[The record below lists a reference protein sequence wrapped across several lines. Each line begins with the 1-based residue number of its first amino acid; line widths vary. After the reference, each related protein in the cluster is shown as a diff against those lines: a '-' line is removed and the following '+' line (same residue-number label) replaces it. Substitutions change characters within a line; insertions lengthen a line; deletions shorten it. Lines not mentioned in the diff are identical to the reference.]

1 MSNSTPAESRSTA
14 CGPTLPA
21 TLTARAV
28 PMVGADACWW
38 PQPWN
43 WLARMLKLDVA
54 SRAFSKSWSPGWRM
68 HFPVRR
74 RRASW
79 PMVLSLQVPPEFS
92 SVSLRGCEWSAKRH
106 RQGSHVCHPDDL
118 CGDRPP
124 ALGLSVR
131 GHQSGRY
138 GVSASLLPRTALPG
152 HRAAACSVRQKA
164 HTSTVRPDRSYF
176 DFPWWTELRA
186 LLCWPWARLGKHVG
200 RRISTR
206 DALHRPVSLAAA
218 RGEAV
223 SHHVRRSG
231 ACIRRRGRVGGG
243 ARPVG
248 KRASA
253 AACGRGSLRIRGV
266 QRLDETL
273 RPF

>member
-1 MSNSTPAESRSTA
+1 
-14 CGPTLPA
+14 
-21 TLTARAV
+21 
-28 PMVGADACWW
+28 
-38 PQPWN
+38 
-43 WLARMLKLDVA
+43 
-54 SRAFSKSWSPGWRM
+54 M

-106 RQGSHVCHPDDL
+106 RHGSHRKPPLTLFSTASLGKQPMDASAIGVPISRLIGLERKDTNVYHPDYL
-118 CGDRPP
+118 RGGRSL

-138 GVSASLLPRTALPG
+138 GVSASLLPRPALPG
-152 HRAAACSVRQKA
+152 HRAAAYSVRQKA
-164 HTSTVRPDRSYF
+164 HTSTVRPYRSYF

-206 DALHRPVSLAAA
+206 HALHRPVSLAAV

-231 ACIRRRGRVGGG
+231 ACIRRRGRVGSA
-243 ARPVG
+243 ARSVG
-248 KRASA
+248 KRASV

>member
-1 MSNSTPAESRSTA
+1 MDFPAVSAPISRPNGLERKNAMSAIQNR
-14 CGPTLPA
+14 
-21 TLTARAV
+21 
-28 PMVGADACWW
+28 
-38 PQPWN
+38 
-43 WLARMLKLDVA
+43 
-54 SRAFSKSWSPGWRM
+54 
-68 HFPVRR
+68 
-74 RRASW
+74 
-79 PMVLSLQVPPEFS
+79 
-92 SVSLRGCEWSAKRH
+92 LRGGRS
-106 RQGSHVCHPDDL
+106 L
-118 CGDRPP
+118 

-138 GVSASLLPRTALPG
+138 GVSASLLPCTALPG
-152 HRAAACSVRQKA
+152 HRAAACSVRQNA
-164 HTSTVRPDRSYF
+164 RASTVRPHRSYF

-186 LLCWPWARLGKHVG
+186 LLRWPWARLGQHVG

-206 DALHRPVSLAAA
+206 YALHRPVGLAAA

-231 ACIRRRGRVGGG
+231 NCIRRRGRVGCG
-243 ARPVG
+243 AWPVG